1 VVLIFAAMR
10 AKKSPMELVLQ
21 HAIDISTEAH
31 DALIA
36 AATAKW
42 EYEIDAEVAHIQTS
56 QRRQLGIP

>member
-1 VVLIFAAMR
+1 MR